1 MGEKTRRT
9 RGLNRTHRCCRGEGA
24 GVLKVGPRS
33 WHSNRFI
40 FQAKR
45 YRGETRWK
53 QNSGMP
59 AEVLENETLT
69 VDCDEKIENASTFD
83 PSNPSNEDK
92 AHPSQ
97 FCHSRPDSVTDL
109 FLVSPKRQ
117 ECLNLDDNTDSY
129 LIT

>member
-1 MGEKTRRT
+1 MVENRIGEDGRENTEDPGAQSYPSLLP
-9 RGLNRTHRCCRGEGA
+9 RGGA

-45 YRGETRWK
+45 YRGEARWK
-53 QNSGMP
+53 ENSGMP

-83 PSNPSNEDK
+83 PSNPSNEDT

-97 FCHSRPDSVTDL
+97 SPFVTHARIL
-109 FLVSPKRQ
+109 LRTSF
-117 ECLNLDDNTDSY
+117 
-129 LIT
+129 